1 MKGLITDRT
10 QRNVY
15 YRKELSNKGWSR
27 MTSDEKAAWL
37 GSPLEVEGVNLFTY
51 GQAYSEV
58 VDLKYRS
65 EEIVATAKADGIY
78 LFSVSIIGEAH
89 NFANKVLTLS
99 AESITAVG
107 GGTPMISLWWH
118 DDDGSSNYAGA
129 ELSVAGSVT
138 FDTSVYPNT
147 NNRKYLAAYVYVTTH
162 ASVTSGAEAV
172 FKGVMLE
179 NGSTR
184 HEYVPYTEILATEV
198 TKGAYNY
205 SDLNRVERAVAEI
218 SDILGLG
225 LITKTDWGMWDI
237 PTASEMERYIGNV
250 ATLRQQVADDT
261 NVPTLPSS
269 MNNLTYTDANN
280 IELVL
285 NAVYERL
292 TS

>member
-1 MKGLITDRT
+1 MKGLITDRA

-15 YRKELSNKGWSR
+15 YRKELSNKGWAQ
-27 MTSDEKAAWL
+27 MTTEERAAWL
-37 GSPLEVEGVNLFTY
+37 GNPLEADGVNLFACGPY
-51 GQAYSEV
+51 YSSAVE
-58 VDLKYRS
+58 LKYRS
-65 EEIVATAKADGIY
+65 EDILATATADGIY
-78 LFSVSIIGEAH
+78 LYAISIISEAS
-89 NFANKVLTLS
+89 NFVDKAFTLS
-99 AESITAVG
+99 VDAITATEG
-107 GGTPMISLWWH
+107 ATPQVALYWH
-118 DDDGSSNYAGA
+118 DDNGFEYAGA
-129 ELSVAGSVT
+129 DLSVAGSVT

-162 ASVTSGAEAV
+162 GTVTSGATAL

-184 HEYVPYTEILATEV
+184 HEYVPYTEILATEA

-225 LITKTDWGMWDI
+225 LTTKTDWGMWDI
-237 PTASEMERYIGNV
+237 PTASEMERYLNNV
-250 ATLRQQVADDT
+250 AVLRQQVVDDT
-261 NVPTLPSS
+261 SVPTLPTS

-285 NAVYERL
+285 NAVYEQL

>member
-27 MTSDEKAAWL
+27 MTTEERVAWL
-37 GSPLEVEGVNLFTY
+37 GNPLEAEGVNLFAC
-51 GQAYSEV
+51 GPAYSEV
-58 VDLKYRS
+58 VGLKYRS
-65 EEIVATAKADGIY
+65 EDILATAKVDGIY
-78 LFSVSIIGEAH
+78 LYSISIIGEAS
-89 NFANKVLTLS
+89 NFANKVLTFS
-99 AESITAVG
+99 VESITASG
-107 GGTPMISLWWH
+107 GGTPMISLYWH
-118 DDDGSSNYAGA
+118 DDNGGYDYAGA
-129 ELSVAGSVT
+129 DLSVAGSVT

-162 ASVTSGAEAV
+162 ASVTSGATAL

-179 NGSTR
+179 NGNVR
-184 HEYVPYTEILATEV
+184 HGYVPYTEILATEA

-218 SDILGLG
+218 SDILGLR
-225 LITKTDWGMWDI
+225 LTTKTNWGMWDI
-237 PTASEMERYIGNV
+237 PAASEMERYLRNV
-250 ATLRQQVADDT
+250 AVLRQQVADDAS
-261 NVPTLPSS
+261 VPALPTS

>member
-27 MTSDEKAAWL
+27 MTTAERATWL
-37 GSPLEVEGVNLFTY
+37 GNPLEAEGVNLFAC
-51 GQAYSEV
+51 GPAYSEV

-65 EEIVATAKADGIY
+65 EEILAQAKADGMY
-78 LFSVSIIGEAH
+78 LYSVSIIGEAS

-99 AESITAVG
+99 VESITATG
-107 GGTPMISLWWH
+107 GGTPMISMFWH
-118 DDDGSSNYAGA
+118 DNSGYDYAGVD
-129 ELSVAGSVT
+129 LSIAGSVT
-138 FDTSVYPNT
+138 FDTSIMPNT
-147 NNRKYLAAYVYVTTH
+147 NNRQYLAAYVYVTTH
-162 ASVTSGAEAV
+162 APITSGATAA

-179 NGSTR
+179 NGNTR
-184 HEYVPYTEILATEV
+184 HEYVPYTEILATEA

-225 LITKTDWGMWDI
+225 LTTKTDWGMWDI
-237 PTASEMERYIGNV
+237 PTASEMERYLNNV
-250 ATLRQQVADDT
+250 AVLRERVADDAS
-261 NVPTLPSS
+261 VPKLPTS
-269 MNNLTYTDANN
+269 MNNLTYTVANN

-285 NAVYERL
+285 NAVYEQL
-292 TS
+292 AS

>member
-27 MTSDEKAAWL
+27 MTTEERTAWL
-37 GSPLEVEGVNLFTY
+37 GNPLEVDGVNLFAC
-51 GQAYSEV
+51 GPAYSEV

-65 EEIVATAKADGIY
+65 EDILATAKADGIY
-78 LFSVSIIGEAH
+78 LYSISIIGEAS

-99 AESITAVG
+99 VKSITASG
-107 GGTPMISLWWH
+107 GGTPQISLWWH

-129 ELSVAGSVT
+129 DLSVAGSVT

-162 ASVTSGAEAV
+162 ASVTSGAEAT

-179 NGSTR
+179 NGATR
-184 HEYVPYTEILATEV
+184 HEYVPYTEILPTEA

-218 SDILGLG
+218 SDVLGLG
-225 LITKTDWGMWDI
+225 LLTKTDWGMWDI
-237 PTASEMERYIGNV
+237 PTASEMERYLNNIAV
-250 ATLRQQVADDT
+250 LRQQVADDVS
-261 NVPTLPSS
+261 VPGLPTS

>member
-27 MTSDEKAAWL
+27 MTTAERALWL
-37 GSPLEVEGVNLFTY
+37 GNPLEAEGVNLFAW
-51 GQAYSEV
+51 GPAYSEV

-65 EEIVATAKADGIY
+65 EDILAKAKADGIY
-78 LFSVSIIGEAH
+78 LYSISIIGEAS

-99 AESITAVG
+99 VESITASG
-107 GGTPMISLWWH
+107 GGTPQISLWWH

-129 ELSVAGSVT
+129 DLSVAGSVT

-162 ASVTSGAEAV
+162 ASVTSGAEAT

-179 NGSTR
+179 NGATR
-184 HEYVPYTEILATEV
+184 HEYVPYTEILPTEA

-205 SDLNRVERAVAEI
+205 SDLNRVERAVSEI
-218 SDILGLG
+218 SDILGLE

-237 PTASEMERYIGNV
+237 PTASEMERYLNNIAV
-250 ATLRQQVADDT
+250 LRQQVADDVS
-261 NVPTLPSS
+261 VPGLPTS